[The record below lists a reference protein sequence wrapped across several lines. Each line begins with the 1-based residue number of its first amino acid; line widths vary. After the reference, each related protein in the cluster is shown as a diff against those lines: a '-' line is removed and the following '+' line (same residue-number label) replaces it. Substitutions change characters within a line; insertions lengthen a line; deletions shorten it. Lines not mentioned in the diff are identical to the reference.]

1 MAKKILVTYGT
12 VSGSTGEVAQAIA
25 SEMQAGDVV
34 VDVKP
39 VEAVRKIEGY
49 DAVVLGTA
57 VRMFRILGKTRR
69 FLRKHRK
76 ALSQVPTAYFLVCL
90 TMGEETPENTQ
101 KAIDYAK
108 PMVKVRQP
116 VSLGLFGGCIN
127 HEKMTDFFGKSMK
140 SMPEQDHRD
149 WDAIQA
155 WARETLPRLANSD

>member
-1 MAKKILVTYGT
+1 MAKNILVTYGT

-90 TMGEETPENTQ
+90 TMGEETPENIQ
-101 KAIDYAK
+101 KATDYAK
-108 PMVKVRQP
+108 PMVKIRQP

-140 SMPEQDHRD
+140 SIPEQDHRD